1 MQGKPQIAAK
11 HFENSLDWHGD
22 LGKFPYGGGT
32 HGEKIILLEK
42 NWYSPGKQ
50 MLKQGVMSI
59 QCYTI
64 DYPI

>member
-11 HFENSLDWHGD
+11 HFEKSLDRHGD

-42 NWYSPGKQ
+42 NWYSPGK
-50 MLKQGVMSI
+50 
-59 QCYTI
+59 
-64 DYPI
+64 